1 MATTTAA
8 EGVLITACA
17 IAIFVGCACEI
28 AAMMTVAGDG
38 MTAGAL

>member
-1 MATTTAA
+1 MTI
-8 EGVLITACA
+8 EGADVLITACA

-38 MTAGAL
+38 TVAGAL